1 MATMKKSVP
10 AKKPA
15 KAPAKQAVA
24 SKKLAPAAKK
34 PAPKPVAKKAAPAA
48 KKPAPA
54 KKAAPAKAPA
64 KKPAPAAKKP
74 APAKPAAK
82 APAKKAPPRKVA
94 KANKAGWPP
103 LVGVKNNPI
112 DVSTDR
118 MATLPAREG
127 VLSDAELAE
136 FTESLLK
143 ELERQN
149 KNCAALL
156 RDNLKREE
164 SENLYA
170 THMADLGSET
180 FDQAINLLLASGRQE
195 NIREILE
202 ALRRLKNGTFGQ
214 CVACG
219 KAINLERLKAHPQA
233 RLCIECQSASEKG
246 KLIYKQVGRSIAEEG
261 DSRGEDDE

>member
-1 MATMKKSVP
+1 
-10 AKKPA
+10 
-15 KAPAKQAVA
+15 
-24 SKKLAPAAKK
+24 
-34 PAPKPVAKKAAPAA
+34 
-48 KKPAPA
+48 
-54 KKAAPAKAPA
+54 
-64 KKPAPAAKKP
+64 
-74 APAKPAAK
+74 
-82 APAKKAPPRKVA
+82 
-94 KANKAGWPP
+94 
-103 LVGVKNNPI
+103 
-112 DVSTDR
+112 

-127 VLSDAELAE
+127 TLSDAELAL
-136 FTESLLK
+136 FTEALLK

-261 DSRGEDDE
+261 DARGEDEE

>member
-1 MATMKKSVP
+1 MATTKKSTP

-15 KAPAKQAVA
+15 KPAAKAPAKK
-24 SKKLAPAAKK
+24 SAPAKK
-34 PAPKPVAKKAAPAA
+34 PASPKAPA

-54 KKAAPAKAPA
+54 KPVAAVKKPAA
-64 KKPAPAAKKP
+64 KKAAPAAKKP

-82 APAKKAPPRKVA
+82 APAKKAAPRKVA

-127 VLSDAELAE
+127 ALSDAELAE

-261 DSRGEDDE
+261 DARGEDEE